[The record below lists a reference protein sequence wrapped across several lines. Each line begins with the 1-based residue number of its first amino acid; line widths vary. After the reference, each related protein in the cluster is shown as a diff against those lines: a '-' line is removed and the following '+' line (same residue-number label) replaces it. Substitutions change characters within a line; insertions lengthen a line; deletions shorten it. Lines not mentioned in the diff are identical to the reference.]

1 MDVGLKNAGGEGKVF
16 SSGSLPG
23 KAGSIPA
30 PATNCDSGV
39 QQCNFGRTHWTFP
52 HHMVTPEGAPRTA
65 IGDKKQEPV

>member
-30 PATNCDSGV
+30 PATN
-39 QQCNFGRTHWTFP
+39 
-52 HHMVTPEGAPRTA
+52 VTERKAGL
-65 IGDKKQEPV
+65 